1 MNPALWRKAIS
12 DSLLHFLISSAIL
25 IAFSWIFLWLMS
37 MIDLGVFA
45 NLLKAM
51 PQFFQR
57 LTTIPMSELATPAGR
72 TSILFVHVVTLLL
85 CVGWAVGRGSDTIS
99 GEVGRGTM
107 DLLAS
112 LPVYRS
118 ALLVP
123 PALIA
128 AIGSAMLALSVL
140 VGIGLGLTTLKI
152 PDVSLLM
159 FLPGVLNLFC
169 MMLCLTGITTFVSAW
184 SCDRWHTV
192 FITVGIFLV
201 SYILEMVARAWEKG
215 GWLQYFTFM
224 SQYHPQE
231 FIFLP
236 EKSGWPML
244 RANGILIGLGILAYL
259 LAALVFWRKDV
270 PMSR

>member
-25 IAFSWIFLWLMS
+25 VAFSWIFLWLMS
-37 MIDLGVFA
+37 MIDFGVFA
-45 NLLKAM
+45 KLLKAM

-99 GEVGRGTM
+99 GEVGRGTL

-123 PALIA
+123 PAIIA
-128 AIGSAMLALSVL
+128 AVGSAMLALSVL
-140 VGIGLGLTTLKI
+140 LGIGLGLATIPT
-152 PDVSLLM
+152 PDVSLCL
-159 FLPGVLNLFC
+159 FLPGVLNLFS
-169 MMLCLTGITTFVSAW
+169 MMFCLTGITTFISTW
-184 SCDRWHTV
+184 TRDRWRTV
-192 FITVGIFLV
+192 FIAVGIFLV

-215 GWLQYFTFM
+215 AWLQYLTFM

-244 RANGILIGLGILAYL
+244 RANGILLGIGLLAYL
-259 LAALVFWRKDV
+259 LAATNFWRKDI